1 MKTFTSITRYYAAA
15 SNDIAL
21 GSWYVDEAKAQ
32 AKVDA
37 LNREWNGARTFT
49 LKTWIQESFT
59 AHQA

>member
-1 MKTFTSITRYYAAA
+1 MKTFSTTTRYFAAA
-15 SNDIAL
+15 SNDITL

-32 AKVDA
+32 AMVDS